1 MREHSTKN
9 IAAGITSCPSGRWGR
24 PADYAGPAV
33 FLSSSASQ
41 FVSGEVLI
49 VDGGVLSK

>member
-1 MREHSTKN
+1 MRSDYQN
-9 IAAGITSCPSGRWGR
+9 IAAGISSCPAGRWGT

-33 FLSSSASQ
+33 FLSSDASQ
-41 FVSGEVLI
+41 FVNGEILV